1 VLKDMGLSGFDDEL
15 SDTLLAGEGSASG
28 EDEKEASLF
37 LFGVP
42 RCRFNLG
49 RTFPVKGASK
59 GVVSAGEGSA

>member
-1 VLKDMGLSGFDDEL
+1 MLKDMGLSGFDDEL

-49 RTFPVKGASK
+49 RTFPV
-59 GVVSAGEGSA
+59 